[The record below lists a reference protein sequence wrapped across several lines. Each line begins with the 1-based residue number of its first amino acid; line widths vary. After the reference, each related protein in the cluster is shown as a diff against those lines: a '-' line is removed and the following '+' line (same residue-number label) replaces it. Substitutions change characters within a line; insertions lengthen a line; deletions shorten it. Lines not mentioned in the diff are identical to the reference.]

1 MCFGTPMYQTQE
13 KSELPAF
20 LEDAYKKL
28 AQQSTAVT
36 DPSVNYVPY
45 GGQRL
50 SPLTNEQQLAR
61 QRSVEQSQAYQPD
74 LNLSRGLTSLS
85 MNPISQSDIEQYQNP
100 YSQMVTK
107 NVLDEMRRRSDI
119 QGQQTSDAAVRAGA
133 YGGSRH
139 GVQEAERQRNL
150 QEQQTRTSA
159 ELGQQ
164 NYQQALAAAQAQKA
178 QQLSGGAAFG
188 NIAGQQMNLGSQ
200 GIQGLQQAGAMGQG
214 QLQKG
219 MDIAYQDFLKQQQ
232 FPYTQASTLSNLLSG
247 VPGQQMATVYSQQPG
262 PSMAQQLAGLG
273 MAGAG
278 MYGAMKTPS
287 DMRLK
292 ENIELLGQSPSNINI
307 YSFKYKGEEGNYEGV
322 MAQEVP
328 WASFEDENGYL
339 MVDYSKLDVDFRRL
353 N

>member
-13 KSELPAF
+13 RSELPAF

-61 QRSVEQSQAYQPD
+61 QGAVEQSKAYQPD

-85 MNPISQSDIEQYQNP
+85 MNPISQADIQQYQNP
-100 YSQMVTK
+100 YSQMVTS
-107 NVLDEMRRRSDI
+107 NVLDEMKRRSDI

-133 YGGSRH
+133 YGGSRF
-139 GVQEAERQRNL
+139 GIQESERQRNL
-150 QEQQTRTSA
+150 QEQQTRTAA

-164 NYQQALAAAQAQKA
+164 NYQQALGAAQAQKA

-188 NIAGQQMNLGSQ
+188 NIAGQQMNLGAQ
-200 GIQGLQQAGAMGQG
+200 GIQGLQQAGAQGQG

-262 PSMAQQLAGLG
+262 PSMAQQLSGLG
-273 MAGAG
+273 MSAAG
-278 MYGAMKTPS
+278 MYGAAQS

-292 ENIELLGQSPSNINI
+292 EDIELLGQSPSNINI
-307 YSFKYKGEEGNYEGV
+307 YSFKYKGKEGNYEGV

>member
-1 MCFGTPMYQTQE
+1 MCFGTPVYQTQE
-13 KSELPAF
+13 KSELPQF

-28 AQQSTAVT
+28 AQQSTAIT
-36 DPSVNYVPY
+36 DPSVKYVPY

-50 SPLTNEQQLAR
+50 SPLTTEQQLAR
-61 QRSVEQSQAYQPD
+61 QRAVEQAQAYKPD
-74 LNLSRGLTSLS
+74 LDLSRGLTSLS
-85 MNPISQSDIEQYQNP
+85 MQPISQADIEQYQNP

-107 NVLDEMRRRSDI
+107 NVLDEMQRRSDI
-119 QGQQTSDAAVRAGA
+119 AGQQTADAAVRAGA
-133 YGGSRH
+133 YGGSRF

-150 QEQQTRTSA
+150 QEQQTRTAA

-188 NIAGQQMNLGSQ
+188 NIAGQQMSLGQQ
-200 GIQGLQQAGAMGQG
+200 GIQGLTASRYALGQG

-247 VPGQQMATVYSQQPG
+247 VPGQQMATVYSQQP
-262 PSMAQQLAGLG
+262 SMAQQLAGLG

-278 MYGAMKTPS
+278 MYGAAQS
-287 DMRLK
+287 DARLK

-307 YSFKYKGEEGNYEGV
+307 YSFKYKGKDGNYEGV

-328 WASFEDENGYL
+328 WASFKDENGYL

>member
-1 MCFGTPMYQTQE
+1 MYQTQE
-13 KSELPAF
+13 RSELPKF

-36 DPSVNYVPY
+36 DPSVQYVPY

-85 MNPISQSDIEQYQNP
+85 MNPISQADIQQYQNP
-100 YSQMVTK
+100 YSQMVTS
-107 NVLDEMRRRSDI
+107 NVLDEMKRRSDI
-119 QGQQTSDAAVRAGA
+119 AGQQTSDAAVHAGA
-133 YGGSRH
+133 YGGSRF

-150 QEQQTRTSA
+150 QEQQTRTAA

-188 NIAGQQMNLGSQ
+188 NIAGQQMNLGQQ
-200 GIQGLQQAGAMGQG
+200 GIQGLQQAGAQGQG

-247 VPGQQMATVYSQQPG
+247 VPGKDMATTYSQQPG
-262 PSMAQQLAGLG
+262 PSPMSQMGGMLASGI
-273 MAGAG
+273 GA
-278 MYGAMKTPS
+278 YAALS

-292 ENIELLGQSPSNINI
+292 EDIELVGKSLSNINI

-328 WASFEDENGYL
+328 WASFEGENGYL

>member
-1 MCFGTPMYQTQE
+1 MCFGTPVYQTTE
-13 KSELPAF
+13 KSELPPF
-20 LEDAYKKL
+20 LEEAYKKL
-28 AQQSTAVT
+28 SQQAQAVT
-36 DPSVNYVPY
+36 DPSVQYVPY

-50 SPLTNEQQLAR
+50 SPLTNEQQLSR
-61 QRSVEQSQAYQPD
+61 QRAVEQSQAYQPD
-74 LNLSRGLTSLS
+74 LNLARGLTSLS

-133 YGGSRH
+133 YGGSRF

-150 QEQQTRTSA
+150 QEQQTRTAA
-159 ELGQQ
+159 EMGQQ

-178 QQLSGGAAFG
+178 QQLSGAGAFG
-188 NIAGQQMNLGSQ
+188 NIAGQQMQLGQQ
-200 GIQGLQQAGAMGQG
+200 GIQGLTQAGALGQG

-219 MDIAYQDFLKQQQ
+219 MDIAYQDFQKQQQ
-232 FPYTQASTLSNLLSG
+232 FPYTQASTLSNLLAG
-247 VPGQQMATVYSQQPG
+247 VPAAQMATVYGQQPG
-262 PSMAQQLAGLG
+262 PSMASQLAGLG

-278 MYGAMKTPS
+278 MYGAMNPPS
-287 DMRLK
+287 DIRLK
-292 ENIELLGQSPSNINI
+292 EDIELVGQSPSNINI
-307 YSFKYKGEEGNYEGV
+307 YSFKYKGKDGKYEGV

-328 WASFEDENGYL
+328 WASIMGNNGYL
-339 MVDYSKLDVDFRRL
+339 TVDYSKLDVEFRRL